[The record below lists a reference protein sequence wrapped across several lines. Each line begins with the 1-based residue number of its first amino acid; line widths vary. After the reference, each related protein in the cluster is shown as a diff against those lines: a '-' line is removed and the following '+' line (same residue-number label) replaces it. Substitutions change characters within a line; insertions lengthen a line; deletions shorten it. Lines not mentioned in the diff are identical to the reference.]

1 MNLPVRSNGAPGGLW
16 AVAAGLLL
24 LLTIAVSLTAQE
36 TPARPNVLILF
47 TDDQRADTIAAFGE
61 GGFALETPNL
71 DRLARRGVSMT
82 RVRMQ
87 GSRHGATCIPSRAM
101 LFSGRS
107 LFRVDERL
115 ERNPTWP
122 QAFAHAG
129 YTTFFTGKWHNQE
142 TSVSRN
148 FQRGRG
154 IFTGG
159 MTDPFS
165 ASLRDLVGG
174 SLTRAVPVRQHSCE
188 VFADEAIR
196 FLQEEHQSPFFCVV
210 AFNGPHDP
218 HIVPDDFS
226 IQYNPEEIPL
236 PDNFLA
242 QHPFDNGEMDVR
254 DEKLLPRPRVAGQ
267 VRQMLA
273 GYYRYVSYLDAQV
286 GRILEA
292 LEASPHARD
301 TLIVFASDSGVARG
315 SHGLIGKQNLYDHSV
330 RVPLIIAGPG
340 IPEGK
345 SSPALCYLFDLL
357 PTLGDL
363 CGVASPE
370 TNEGLSFRSSLLDP
384 QETAREELFL
394 AYGEVQRAVCDARWK
409 LIHYPRVD
417 QTQLFDLQN
426 DPGEIVNLALEP
438 DHTARVAKMKNR
450 LRRLQQ
456 EFGDP
461 GS

>member
-1 MNLPVRSNGAPGGLW
+1 MNLPVSVDGAPGGPR
-16 AVAAGLLL
+16 AAAAGLLL

-47 TDDQRADTIAAFGE
+47 TDDQRADTIAAFRE
-61 GGFALETPNL
+61 RGFALETPNL

-87 GSRHGATCIPSRAM
+87 GSRHGATCVPSRAM

-115 ERNPTWP
+115 ERDPTWP
-122 QAFAHAG
+122 QAFAQAG
-129 YTTFFTGKWHNQE
+129 YTTFLTGKWHNQE
-142 TSVSRN
+142 ASVSRN

-159 MTDPFS
+159 MTNPLS
-165 ASLRDLVGG
+165 ARLRDLVDGN
-174 SLTRAVPVRQHSCE
+174 LTKAVPVRQHTCE

-196 FLQEEHQSPFFCVV
+196 FLQEDQQAPFFCVV

-226 IQYNPEEIPL
+226 IQYKSDDIPL
-236 PDNFLA
+236 PGNYLER
-242 QHPFDNGEMDVR
+242 HPFDNGEMEIR
-254 DEKLLPRPRVAGQ
+254 DEKLLPWPRAPDQ

-273 GYYRYVSYLDAQV
+273 DYYRYVSYLDFQV
-286 GRILEA
+286 GRILDA
-292 LEASPHARD
+292 IEASPHAD
-301 TLIVFASDSGVARG
+301 STLIVFASDSGVARG
-315 SHGLIGKQNLYDHSV
+315 SHGLIGKQNLYEHSV

-345 SSPALCYLFDLL
+345 SSSALCYLFDLL

-363 CGVASPE
+363 CDVASPE
-370 TNEGLSFRSSLLDP
+370 TSEGLSVRSSLLDP
-384 QETAREELFL
+384 QGTAREELFL
-394 AYGEVQRAVCDARWK
+394 AYGGVQRAVCDARWK
-409 LIHYPRVD
+409 LIHYPRID
-417 QTQLFDLQN
+417 QTQLFDLEN
-426 DPGEIVNLALEP
+426 DPGEVVNLALKP
-438 DHTARVAKMKNR
+438 DHAARVEEMKNR
-450 LRRLQQ
+450 LRRLQE
-456 EFGDP
+456 EFDDP